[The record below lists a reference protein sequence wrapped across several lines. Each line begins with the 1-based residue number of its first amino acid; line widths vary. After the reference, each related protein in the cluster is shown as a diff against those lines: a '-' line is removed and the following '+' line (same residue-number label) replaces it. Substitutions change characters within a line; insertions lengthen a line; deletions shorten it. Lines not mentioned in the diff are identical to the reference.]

1 MACLRAARPLLVV
14 VAFALAAVL
23 LLAGCT
29 RNESAKVSDRTLRLA
44 LTEYRMRPLTNYARP
59 GGITI
64 RARNH
69 GQLAHNVAVVKEG
82 QVLARTTTMQP
93 GDSASMSL
101 SLEPGTYRLFSS
113 LSNDD
118 TLGLNGFL
126 IVR

>member
-1 MACLRAARPLLVV
+1 MPCLRAARPFLLFV
-14 VAFALAAVL
+14 ALALVAAL
-23 LLAGCT
+23 LLSGCT
-29 RNESAKVSDRTLRLA
+29 RNESAKVTNRTLPLD

-64 RARNH
+64 RARNR
-69 GQLAHNVAVVKEG
+69 GQLAHNVALVKEG

-93 GDSASMSL
+93 GDTASMTL

>member
-1 MACLRAARPLLVV
+1 MPA
-14 VAFALAAVL
+14 L
-23 LLAGCT
+23 LLPGCT
-29 RNESAKVSDRTLRLA
+29 RNESARVTDRTLRLH

-64 RARNH
+64 RARNR
-69 GQLAHNVAVVKEG
+69 GQLAHNVALVKEG

-93 GDSASMSL
+93 GDTASMTL
-101 SLEPGTYRLFSS
+101 SLEPGIYRLFSS